1 VSVGET
7 MPRENVTAV
16 NRQHPRVLH
25 LSLVPRINQG
35 SGILQ
40 QLLLERGAAQSLGIP
55 WSTELFAPHAPF
67 IDAIGVPNRA
77 PEWLQSSSGSS
88 LLARA
93 KTSRQLRNTLY
104 KWMST
109 VQNDYDVVLL
119 RYITHDRRLASLMR
133 RSPSMMGLVHHACE
147 VPELVILDSFVGK
160 ARGFAE
166 HVFGRRAIAQAD
178 VLLAVTTEI
187 AEYELSR
194 IDPKKIP
201 TLIYPNGGPS
211 EPSPVTDRRDEVPQF
226 LFVASHFSPWQGL
239 DRLLKSLQSFD
250 GDLVLHLVGTMEDVD
265 LRRAQSDPRIIVHGV
280 ADQTEI
286 RRIAEPCWA
295 GISSLATDRQGLR
308 VACPLKV
315 REYFA
320 MELPA
325 VGLHREELPSD
336 FAYYAMSAPDI
347 ASIIEKAREWRMS
360 SRTQIAAYA
369 TSVVSKEQILSKTY
383 KDLTNLWVE
392 RRRS

>member
-1 VSVGET
+1 MSVGET
-7 MPRENVTAV
+7 MSRENVAAV
-16 NRQHPRVLH
+16 NRQRPRVLH
-25 LSLVPRINQG
+25 LSLVPTIRQG

-40 QLLLERGAAQSLGIP
+40 QLLLESEAAKSLDIP
-55 WSTELFAPHAPF
+55 WSTELFAPHDPSINAV
-67 IDAIGVPNRA
+67 GVPNRA
-77 PEWLQSSSGSS
+77 PEWLQSSSESS
-88 LLARA
+88 LLTRARM
-93 KTSRQLRNTLY
+93 SLQLRRALY
-104 KWMST
+104 SWMST
-109 VQNDYDVVLL
+109 IQNDYDVVLL
-119 RYITHDRRLASLMR
+119 RYITHDRRLASFMR
-133 RSPSMMGLVHHACE
+133 RSPSMIGLVHHACE
-147 VPELVILDSFVGK
+147 VPELVILDSLVGK
-160 ARGFAE
+160 ARGLAE
-166 HVFGRRAIAQAD
+166 HVLGRRAVAQAD

-187 AEYELSR
+187 AEYELGR
-194 IDPKKIP
+194 IDPRKIP

-211 EPSPVTDRRDEVPQF
+211 KPGPVTDRRGEVPEF

-239 DRLLKSLQSFD
+239 DRLLKSFQSFD

-280 ADQTEI
+280 ADQAEI

-315 REYFA
+315 REYFS
-320 MELPA
+320 MGLPA
-325 VGLHREELPSD
+325 IGSHREELPSD
-336 FAYYAMSAPDI
+336 FPYYALSAPDI
-347 ASIIEKAREWRMS
+347 ASIIEKAREWQLS

-383 KDLTNLWVE
+383 KDLTNLWIE